1 MKHCNPS
8 SCCYW
13 PWRDEFLG
21 FLLWRWLGGQR
32 TLSEA
37 NMRLQK
43 HNPTMHRSTAQ
54 SQVSHF
60 HSLLQ
65 VHFHHSHPVSS
76 HLPSIF
82 KPFHI
87 FHFPATP
94 PPPKCKSGEIEGVH
108 DVCTLCQH
116 MHLRQRWRRAG
127 EGRPKGGRGLLTCQ
141 SVILFLRLRCAHQE
155 GVFLLESSVMN
166 RRLAPCLIK
175 FQRSP
180 ISILPSKN
188 VQHTSGFYWLVRAD
202 SAVQALPCKVCS

>member
-1 MKHCNPS
+1 M
-8 SCCYW
+8 
-13 PWRDEFLG
+13 
-21 FLLWRWLGGQR
+21 GGQR
-32 TLSEA
+32 TPSEA
-37 NMRLQK
+37 NVRLRK
-43 HNPTMHRSTAQ
+43 HNPTMHSSTAQ
-54 SQVSHF
+54 SRVSHF
-60 HSLLQ
+60 HSLLR
-65 VHFHHSHPVSS
+65 VHLYHSHPVSS

-87 FHFPATP
+87 FHSPPTP
-94 PPPKCKSGEIEGVH
+94 KNANRAKSREYMMYAHCVSTCIW
-108 DVCTLCQH
+108 DS
-116 MHLRQRWRRAG
+116 RWRRAG

-166 RRLAPCLIK
+166 RRLAPCLIE

-202 SAVQALPCKVCS
+202 SAVQALPCKVCG

>member
-21 FLLWRWLGGQR
+21 FFLWRWLGGQR

-37 NMRLQK
+37 NMGFKSTIQQCIDLQLNLK
-43 HNPTMHRSTAQ
+43 FLTFTRCSKSTSITPTLSAHICPRFSSLFIFST
-54 SQVSHF
+54 
-60 HSLLQ
+60 SL
-65 VHFHHSHPVSS
+65 
-76 HLPSIF
+76 
-82 KPFHI
+82 
-87 FHFPATP
+87 P

>member
-21 FLLWRWLGGQR
+21 FFLWRWLGGQR

-94 PPPKCKSGEIEGVH
+94 PPPQMQIGRNWGSTWCMHTVSAHASETAMKTGRWGEAEGWARAVDVPVSNTFPQVEVCSPGGCVSAGKLCNEQKAGSLPDKIPTQPHIYLAFQKCSAYQWV
-108 DVCTLCQH
+108 
-116 MHLRQRWRRAG
+116 
-127 EGRPKGGRGLLTCQ
+127 LLTCQ
-141 SVILFLRLRCAHQE
+141 SR
-155 GVFLLESSVMN
+155 
-166 RRLAPCLIK
+166 
-175 FQRSP
+175 QRSA
-180 ISILPSKN
+180 S
-188 VQHTSGFYWLVRAD
+188 
-202 SAVQALPCKVCS
+202 SAL